1 MNVLCLSHFK
11 FTSEMIFEVVLT
23 QYEFFNLPTF
33 LCFNVDVHQRL
44 EISKK
49 MNIFHFAILNLYR
62 LNVKIR

>member
-1 MNVLCLSHFK
+1 MNALCHPHFK

-49 MNIFHFAILNLYR
+49 N
-62 LNVKIR
+62 